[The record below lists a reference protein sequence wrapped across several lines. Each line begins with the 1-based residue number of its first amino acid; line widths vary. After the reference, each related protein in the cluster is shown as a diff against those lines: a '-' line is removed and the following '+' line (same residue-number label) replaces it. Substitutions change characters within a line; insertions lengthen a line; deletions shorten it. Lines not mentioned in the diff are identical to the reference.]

1 MFSLRFHQSAFISV
15 GMHILLVFFVAK
27 AIGNIDIKKPG
38 QAPSIFLKVT
48 KEASNKTS
56 FSVDRGRQ
64 EFKQAPSALP
74 TVKANDEQ
82 PDLSTKSVANEL
94 PAIESRPSPAVREPE
109 ALGTIA
115 DPSQFTIAM
124 PEANPNGDMGIG
136 PIGSRSP
143 NSSWGKLSPP
153 IGSSAANPHAE
164 RELKQQKMQA
174 AQRKDMFLAKYLQRQ
189 TELRRSGQ
197 DVSCKIRI
205 DEGFVF
211 AQMVCKNASDQARE
225 MGFLQGPVT
234 FVNQVNAP
242 SQCWMLGNTQEDHRC
257 P

>member
-1 MFSLRFHQSAFISV
+1 MFSLRFHHTAFISA
-15 GMHILLVFFVAK
+15 GMHIVFFIFVVN
-27 AIGNIDIKKPG
+27 AIDNIETRKPG

-48 KEASNKTS
+48 KEESSTTS
-56 FSVDRGRQ
+56 SSVERGRQ
-64 EFKQAPSALP
+64 EFKQAPSAVP
-74 TVKANDEQ
+74 FVKANDTLG
-82 PDLSTKSVANEL
+82 DLNVKSVASEP

-109 ALGTIA
+109 ALGPIA
-115 DPSQFTIAM
+115 DPSKFTIGL

-153 IGSSAANPHAE
+153 IGSSAANPNAE
-164 RELKQQKMQA
+164 REFKEQKMQTS
-174 AQRKDMFLAKYLQRQ
+174 QRKDMFMAKYLHRQ

-205 DEGFVF
+205 DEGYVF

-225 MGFLQGPVT
+225 TAHLQVPVT
-234 FVNQVNAP
+234 FVNQVNS
-242 SQCWMLGNTQEDHRC
+242 SQCWMLGNSQEDHHC